1 VLKGNAYA
9 GALNESSFRPLPS
22 RRLSTVP
29 RRSYFGNRM
38 QRSLIRNGRKMVH
51 SHLAQFGDVPGGM

>member
-9 GALNESSFRPLPS
+9 GALDERLFRPLPS
-22 RRLSTVP
+22 RRSNTVP

-38 QRSLIRNGRKMVH
+38 QRSLIRDGRKMVH
-51 SHLAQFGDVPGGM
+51 GHLAQFGDVPGRM